1 MASSEEDYSEV
12 DGWEKEDY
20 KELSDSERS
29 NISYTDDSD
38 DEVVINIVSNSLPE
52 SVHVDNKLNNL
63 TIIHHGEMNSSLGSI
78 ENSVAEGEIRNATT
92 SIITSGFTNTPGEND
107 DDSSSSENLD
117 DGTLGI

>member
-38 DEVVINIVSNSLPE
+38 DEVNKKKSIPKKKKKQDPEGLNVSEKPKIEYSNILQEEDDFVSE
-52 SVHVDNKLNNL
+52 
-63 TIIHHGEMNSSLGSI
+63 
-78 ENSVAEGEIRNATT
+78 
-92 SIITSGFTNTPGEND
+92 
-107 DDSSSSENLD
+107 
-117 DGTLGI
+117 